1 MKKIVYL
8 LSLVCLVGTISS
20 CSSTD
25 SSSIDINKVNLNI
38 INDDNFGTVI
48 YDQKDYYIGDIFTF
62 TINEKTYDNKVSY
75 VTINNINYITNSENY
90 FSFEIRSDIDITINY
105 HQETSDEF
113 VDVNFENNE
122 QIDMSSEQLIL
133 SSKAYCNDFIKIN
146 YLLADNYRLANFV
159 LNDDYIISTN
169 SDGEYEFKA
178 MFALNNIKAI
188 ILNEGDIDD
197 NIYLD
202 FVNYVGEEKI
212 SDIDFS
218 LQKVFKPID
227 IANISFLMLKNN
239 PTFYVY
245 SFNKAVSQALFI
257 TNTQNTN
264 SIFIKNDNGI
274 FKENIAIGD
283 NLKMAERFLNYKE
296 NNIDHYQVS
305 GSNVI
310 DYNYA
315 TYDVDSFVTYND
327 DSYKEHFGVG
337 IDDIFHF
344 KLDRQYELDEKVII
358 DNIEFENSIVK
369 NNNQYEISLN
379 LNPLSA
385 VGYSTYMTTTT
396 NFEGAPSI
404 AYQKQVPTFKT
415 IGVKLILDLN
425 LKPLEFITRET
436 YIVHALMDVD
446 TNSYSKSVF
455 YYEYKNAPS
464 FDENISYDSIY
475 NDINL

>member
-90 FSFEIRSDIDITINY
+90 FSFEIRSDVDITINY

-202 FVNYVGEEKI
+202 FVNYVGEEEI

-218 LQKVFKPID
+218 LQKIFKPID

-310 DYNYA
+310 DYNHA
-315 TYDVDSFVTYND
+315 TYDVDSFVTYNN

-396 NFEGAPSI
+396 NFEGGPSI

-415 IGVKLILDLN
+415 IGAKLILDLN
-425 LKPLEFITRET
+425 LRPLEFITRET

-464 FDENISYDSIY
+464 FDEIISYDSIY

>member
-1 MKKIVYL
+1 MKKFVYL
-8 LSLVCLVGTISS
+8 LPLVCLVSVVSS
-20 CSSTD
+20 CSSSE
-25 SSSIDINKVNLNI
+25 SSSLDINKVNLNI
-38 INDDNFGTVI
+38 INNENLGTVI
-48 YDQKDYYIGDIFTF
+48 YDEKDYFIGDVFSF

-90 FSFEIRSDIDITINY
+90 FSFEIRSDVNITINY

-113 VDVNFENNE
+113 VDVNFEDNE

-133 SSKAYCNDFIKIN
+133 SNKAYINDFIKIDYSLSN
-146 YLLADNYRLANFV
+146 NYRLANFV

-169 SDGEYEFKA
+169 SKGEYEFKA
-178 MFALNNIKAI
+178 MFALNNIKAV
-188 ILNEGDIDD
+188 ILNDGDIDD
-197 NIYLD
+197 DVYLD
-202 FVNYVGEEKI
+202 FVNYVGEKEI

-218 LQKVFKPID
+218 SQNVFKPID
-227 IANISFLMLKNN
+227 VANISFLMLKNN
-239 PTFYVY
+239 PSFYVY
-245 SFNKAVSQALFI
+245 SFNKAVSKALFI

-274 FKENIAIGD
+274 FKENIAVGD
-283 NLKMAERFLNYKE
+283 NLKMAERFLNYNE

-310 DYNYA
+310 DYNHA
-315 TYDVDSFVTYND
+315 TYDTNSVATYNN
-327 DSYKEHFGVG
+327 DSYKQHFGVR
-337 IDDIFHF
+337 IDDIFHY
-344 KLDRQYELDEKVII
+344 KLDRQYELDGEVII
-358 DNIEFENSIVK
+358 DNIEFKNSIVK

-404 AYQKQVPTFKT
+404 SYQKEVPTFKD
-415 IGVKLILDLN
+415 IGIKLILDLN
-425 LKPLEFITRET
+425 LRPLKFITRET
-436 YIVHALMDVD
+436 YVVHALMDVD
-446 TNSYSKSVF
+446 TDSYSKSVF
-455 YYEYKNAPS
+455 YYEHKDAPS
-464 FDENISYDSIY
+464 INESISYDSIY

>member
-90 FSFEIRSDIDITINY
+90 FSFEIRSDVDITINY

-202 FVNYVGEEKI
+202 FVNYVGEEEI

-218 LQKVFKPID
+218 LQKIFKPID
-227 IANISFLMLKNN
+227 IVNISFLMLKNN

-264 SIFIKNDNGI
+264 SIFIKNDDGI

-283 NLKMAERFLNYKE
+283 NLKMAERFLDYKE

-310 DYNYA
+310 DYNHA
-315 TYDVDSFVTYND
+315 TYDVDNFVTYNN

-396 NFEGAPSI
+396 NFEGGPSI

-415 IGVKLILDLN
+415 IGAKLILDLN
-425 LKPLEFITRET
+425 LRPLEFITRET

-464 FDENISYDSIY
+464 FDEIISYDSIY